1 MPTENITAMVRA
13 IVRHTKI
20 VTKYP
25 VKEQLIQYKS
35 FDLS

>member
-1 MPTENITAMVRA
+1 MPTENITAMVRTM
-13 IVRHTKI
+13 VRATKI
-20 VTKYP
+20 AAKYP

>member
-1 MPTENITAMVRA
+1 MPTENTLAMVRA
-13 IVRHTKI
+13 TKI
-20 VTKYP
+20 AAKYP